1 MVEKS
6 SVVSIR
12 EDVAAL
18 PAYVPGARPDS
29 VDVAKL
35 SSNENPFLPPEVV
48 RERGRRALDQV
59 NRYPDMAA
67 RDVTSAVAKF
77 HGVGE
82 DQVVLGTGSSALLVH
97 ALTAVAR
104 PGSEV
109 VYAWRSF
116 ESYPIATVTVGS
128 TPVQV
133 PLAEGGLHNL
143 DAMLAAITENT
154 SAVIVCNPNNPT
166 GTALPLEDIRK
177 FLEQVPSRVL
187 VIMDE
192 AYIDFANEDGIE
204 TALPL
209 IADFPNVVIART
221 FSKAFALAGARVGY
235 MIGEPALISAI
246 SKVAT
251 PFGVSHV
258 AQELAIASL
267 ESYDWVVDS
276 VAKVVSERGRLW
288 RALRDMGV
296 QPAASQSN
304 FVWIPAWVVDPQE
317 LAKASTDAGVLVRSF
332 PEGTRIS
339 IGLPEENDRVIKV
352 FEELRKQPYTK
363 RIDAPRS

>member
-18 PAYVPGARPDS
+18 PAYVPGARPKS
-29 VDVAKL
+29 AGVAKL
-35 SSNENPFLPPEVV
+35 SSNENPFLLPNDVL
-48 RERGRRALDQV
+48 ERGRRALEQV

-67 RDVTSAVAKF
+67 RDLTAALAKF
-77 HGVGE
+77 HQVGD
-82 DQVVLGTGSSALLVH
+82 DQIVLGTGSSALLVH

-116 ESYPIATVTVGS
+116 ESYPIATVTAGS
-128 TPVQV
+128 KSVQV
-133 PLAEGGLHNL
+133 PLTEEGCHDL
-143 DAMLAAITENT
+143 DAMAAAITDKT

-166 GTALPLEDIRK
+166 GTALPLADIRK
-177 FLEQVPSRVL
+177 FLEAVPSRVL

-192 AYIDFANEDGIE
+192 AYIDFANEEGMG

-209 IADFPNVVIART
+209 VEEFPNVVIART

-235 MIGEPALISAI
+235 MIGEPALITAI

-251 PFGVSHV
+251 PFGVSSV
-258 AQELAIASL
+258 AQELAIGAL
-267 ESYDWVVDS
+267 NSYDWVQDA
-276 VAKVVSERGRLW
+276 VAKIVAERGRVW
-288 RALRDMGV
+288 RGLRDMGV
-296 QPAASQSN
+296 EPMASQSN
-304 FVWIPAWVVDPQE
+304 FVWIPARLMDPQK
-317 LAKASTDAGVLVRSF
+317 LTKACADAGVLVRSF
-332 PEGTRIS
+332 PEGTRINM
-339 IGLPEENDRVIKV
+339 GLPEENDRVLQV
-352 FEELRKQPYTK
+352 FAELTK
-363 RIDAPRS
+363 